1 MSLSAQQ
8 QSQLRIY
15 LGYPARFHQTQ
26 PELEQ
31 AILALV
37 GVPAD
42 ETEVASLLTK
52 LTDPTTGI
60 DFRLGDALD
69 RLQAS
74 KVGSIELNPAEIGML
89 RSEGRRIVARIAH
102 LMGVTVRG
110 DAFAGKGPIN
120 NDFHQG

>member
-1 MSLSAQQ
+1 MALTAQQ

-31 AILALV
+31 AILALA
-37 GVPAD
+37 GVPVD
-42 ETEVASLLTK
+42 ETEVATLLTK

-60 DFRLGDALD
+60 DARLADALD

-74 KVGSIELNPAEIGML
+74 AVGSITLNAGEVGAL
-89 RSEGRRIVARIAH
+89 RSEGRRIVGRIAS
-102 LMGVTVRG
+102 LMGVKVRG
-110 DAFAGKGPIN
+110 DAFSGRGSIN
-120 NDFHQG
+120 NDF